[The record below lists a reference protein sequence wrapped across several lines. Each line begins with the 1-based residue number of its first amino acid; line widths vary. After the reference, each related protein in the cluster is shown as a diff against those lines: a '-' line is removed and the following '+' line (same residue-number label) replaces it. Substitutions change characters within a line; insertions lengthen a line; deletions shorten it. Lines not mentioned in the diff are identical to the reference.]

1 MTNVVSFARVV
12 VTWGDGT
19 QLAMRLVGEDA
30 PDLAVVDTLTRL
42 QMAVR
47 RVGGLVRVEEL
58 SSSLEELLDL
68 VGLLGEMCGQIERR
82 EELLDLEE
90 GVDS

>member
-1 MTNVVSFARVV
+1 MTDVVPFARVV

-30 PDLAVVDTLTRL
+30 PDLAVVETLTRL
-42 QMAVR
+42 QLAVR
-47 RVGGLVRVEEL
+47 RLGGLVRLEEL

-68 VGLLGEMCGQIERR
+68 VGLLGEMCGQIESP
-82 EELLDLEE
+82 EELLGLEE